1 MYLNGAFVFKWG
13 YNVFVLF
20 FCLFVCF
27 VRVKGAGLSDSE
39 DTLIQKTQNNDQ
51 TLLFEEV
58 NLSVD
63 ITARSRERLNV
74 EMDESREKVI
84 LTGLRLVCLV
94 S

>member
-1 MYLNGAFVFKWG
+1 M
-13 YNVFVLF
+13 
-20 FCLFVCF
+20 
-27 VRVKGAGLSDSE
+27 SDGE
-39 DTLIQKTQNNDQ
+39 DTLIEKTQNNDQ

-63 ITARSRERLNV
+63 LTARSRERLNV

-84 LTGLRLVCLV
+84 LTGLRLVCLFNFLI

>member
-1 MYLNGAFVFKWG
+1 M
-13 YNVFVLF
+13 
-20 FCLFVCF
+20 
-27 VRVKGAGLSDSE
+27 SDSE

-63 ITARSRERLNV
+63 LTTRSRERINV

-84 LTGLRLVCLV
+84 LTGLRLICLF
-94 S
+94 SFLIS

>member
-1 MYLNGAFVFKWG
+1 M
-13 YNVFVLF
+13 
-20 FCLFVCF
+20 
-27 VRVKGAGLSDSE
+27 SDSE

-63 ITARSRERLNV
+63 LTARSRERINV

-84 LTGLRLVCLV
+84 LTGLRLICLF
-94 S
+94 SFLIS